1 MPGVSLEGLAQA
13 GAAELAEL
21 RQELGAFRG
30 AVEGQLEQALQRVQP
45 LARAL
50 QALEEEHLELRA
62 ELARLGRRLDLLVLQ
77 LGPQE
82 PPVEDLSTLL
92 LEAQDPCAHFEGT
105 EEPSGPVAHPPAF
118 SSTRQQSVLHLSRS
132 NSGVSAGSPAPR
144 QHPAGGVGGWHWPMG
159 LLAAPRVSGAK
170 AKPVAQGG
178 TMAAVHGQCSVTG
191 ICHHLGLLL
200 RGAGRGQMAPACS
213 TLPACQRGGQA
224 AGSCPAPTRAQQ
236 WCRWWYRRTWPAS
249 PPAGSFAVG
258 RAPGRGIGTQDGA
271 RCTVGLFQPR
281 TSAQHLPA
289 AASLPYSGPGPLPAA
304 HCWGVVLKRTW
315 RPSFAPAGA
324 ELA

>member
-1 MPGVSLEGLAQA
+1 MGLTAAPAGTGAATMPEVSLEGLAQA

-21 RQELGAFRG
+21 RRELGAFRG

-144 QHPAGGVGGWHWPMG
+144 QHPAGGGGRVA
-159 LLAAPRVSGAK
+159 LARGAPGSPKGVWSQGK
-170 AKPVAQGG
+170 AHG
-178 TMAAVHGQCSVTG
+178 TR
-191 ICHHLGLLL
+191 ICHHLGLL
-200 RGAGRGQMAPACS
+200 RWGAGRGQMAPACS
-213 TLPACQRGGQA
+213 TLPACQQDGQA

-236 WCRWWYRRTWPAS
+236 W
-249 PPAGSFAVG
+249 
-258 RAPGRGIGTQDGA
+258 
-271 RCTVGLFQPR
+271 
-281 TSAQHLPA
+281 
-289 AASLPYSGPGPLPAA
+289 
-304 HCWGVVLKRTW
+304 
-315 RPSFAPAGA
+315 
-324 ELA
+324 